1 MATTFNELMQ
11 KYVNSDYETLV
22 ALAQKALVNLL
33 PACKAVDPDNDGLFM
48 ATSIILAAIGA
59 DGVLTGLEKKL
70 LKDALGQDDEVIEKF
85 ISLYDSRMVELVDHF
100 ADKTN
105 DDIKADT
112 LMLITAV
119 AAVDEKISR
128 EETALIKKIME

>member
-1 MATTFNELMQ
+1 MATFSELMQ

-22 ALAQKALVNLL
+22 LLAQKALVNLL
-33 PACKAVDPDNDGLFM
+33 PACKAVDKENDGLFM

-70 LKDALGQDDEVIEKF
+70 LADALGQDDATIQKF
-85 ISLYDSRMVELVDHF
+85 IGLYDSRMADLVDHF
-100 ADKTN
+100 ADNTN
-105 DDIKADT
+105 NDIKADV

-119 AAVDEKISR
+119 AAVDEKISHQ
-128 EETALIKKIME
+128 ETALIKKIMA

>member
-1 MATTFNELMQ
+1 MATFNELMQ

-22 ALAQKALVNLL
+22 KLAQQALINVL

-59 DGVLTGLEKKL
+59 DGVLTGLEKKML
-70 LKDALGQDDEVIEKF
+70 SDALGQDDETIQKF
-85 ISLYDSRMVELVDHF
+85 IKLYDSRMADLVDKF
-100 ADKTN
+100 ADALK
-105 DDIKADT
+105 DDLKADVC
-112 LMLITAV
+112 MLVTAV

-128 EETALIKKIME
+128 EETALIRKILD